1 MTGRTRPAGLALLA
15 CVLGAGAL
23 ADAPS
28 RSLVPLARGSV
39 AAVAETAAAT
49 GLASTPARAATA
61 LAPRASLR
69 PLARGGSVAL
79 SSRDARPAT
88 ASAAAAALALAADVP
103 PPATTRPAAV
113 TASTAPVAQSP
124 RPSGRPEDLSQ
135 SARATATRQTPGR
148 VTQPGTPGTLCGIP
162 GLSGDRLEPFT
173 GRSAG
178 CGIAEPVR
186 LRVVDGIPLTTPAT
200 INCDTARALR
210 TWVREGLVPAV
221 GQTGGGVAN
230 LRVVA
235 SYACR
240 TRNSQ
245 TGARLSEHARGN
257 AIDIAG
263 IGLANGEELS
273 VLSGWGNGREGRIL
287 REAHSS
293 ACGTFG
299 TVLGPNSDR
308 FHRDHFHFDVASYR
322 SGAYCR

>member
-1 MTGRTRPAGLALLA
+1 MTGRARLAFLAALAGVVPSRRRPPMRRHARPAAA
-15 CVLGAGAL
+15 
-23 ADAPS
+23 
-28 RSLVPLARGSV
+28 ARCAEV
-39 AAVAETAAAT
+39 AARTRCRHRYGGRHGE
-49 GLASTPARAATA
+49 R
-61 LAPRASLR
+61 PRASLR
-69 PLARGGSVAL
+69 PLARGGAGCAIL
-79 SSRDARPAT
+79 PRCAARGRLGRRRRYRAG
-88 ASAAAAALALAADVP
+88 ADVP
-103 PPATTRPAAV
+103 PPATTRPAAL
-113 TASTAPVAQSP
+113 TASGPGEQSP
-124 RPSGRPEDLSQ
+124 CALRPARGLSQ
-135 SARATATRQTPGR
+135 SARASATRQTPGR

-162 GLSGDRLEPFT
+162 GLSGDRLEPIT
-173 GRSAG
+173 GRISG

-186 LRVVDGIPLTTPAT
+186 LRLSTAFPLTTPAT
-200 INCDTARALR
+200 INCDTARALQ

-221 GQTGGGVAN
+221 GRTGGGVAN

-245 TGARLSEHARGN
+245 AGARLSEHAVGN

-263 IGLANGEELS
+263 IGLANGEELT
-273 VLSGWGNGREGRIL
+273 VLDDWNSGREGRIL

>member
-1 MTGRTRPAGLALLA
+1 MTGRARLAILA
-15 CVLGAGAL
+15 AL
-23 ADAPS
+23 AGVLSVTVATAEAPT
-28 RSLVPLARGSV
+28 RSLLPLPRGAAEV
-39 AAVAETAAAT
+39 AAIPEPVAA
-49 GLASTPARAATA
+49 PAPATA
-61 LAPRASLR
+61 NAPLASLR
-69 PLARGGSVAL
+69 PLSRGAAVAL

-88 ASAAAAALALAADVP
+88 SSAAAAMALAADVP

-113 TASTAPVAQSP
+113 TASTAPVEQSP

-148 VTQPGTPGTLCGIP
+148 VAQPGTPGTLCGIP
-162 GLSGDRLEPFT
+162 GLSGERLEPIT

-200 INCDTARALR
+200 INCDAARALR

-221 GQTGGGVAN
+221 GDTGGGVAN

-245 TGARLSEHARGN
+245 SGARLSEHALGN

-263 IGLANGEELS
+263 IGLANGSELT
-273 VLSGWGNGREGRIL
+273 VLDDWSSGREGRIL
-287 REAHSS
+287 RAAHSS